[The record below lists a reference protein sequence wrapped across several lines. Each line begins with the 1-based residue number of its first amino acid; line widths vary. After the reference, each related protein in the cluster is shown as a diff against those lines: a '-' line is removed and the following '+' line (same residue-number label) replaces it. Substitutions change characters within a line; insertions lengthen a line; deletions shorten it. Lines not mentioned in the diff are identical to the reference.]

1 MAALQPYLIAGLKN
15 YEAYFVCNV
24 AIGLVGDIARA
35 LERKVQPYCN
45 EIMGA
50 LIDALRDDTV
60 HRSVKPT
67 VFSTFGEIAMAIEAA
82 YEPYIQY
89 SLMLLL
95 QASSTRAP
103 SDDEDMIEYINM
115 LRESILE
122 AYTGIIQGLKAGS
135 RIDLFLP
142 YAQSVLQFL
151 QVIADDPNRDDF
163 VLSKA
168 VGLVGDLGSAVGPH
182 VKDQLNQSYVVQ
194 LLQEAEATGD
204 DTTMETAQWARGII
218 AGLIQGN

>member
-24 AIGLVGDIARA
+24 AIGLVGDISRA
-35 LERKVQPYCN
+35 LEGKLQPYCN
-45 EIMGA
+45 EIVGA

-82 YEPYIQY
+82 YEPYMQY

-103 SDDEDMIEYINM
+103 SDDEEMIEYINM

-122 AYTGIIQGLKAGS
+122 AYTGIIQGLKGGN

-151 QVIADDPNRDDF
+151 QAIADDPNRDEF

-168 VGLVGDLGSAVGPH
+168 VGLVGDLASAMGPH
-182 VKDQLNQSYVVQ
+182 VKDQLNQPYVAQ
-194 LLQEAEATGD
+194 MLQEAEGTGD

-218 AGLIQGN
+218 EGLIQSN

>member
-24 AIGLVGDIARA
+24 AIGLVGDISRA
-35 LERKVQPYCN
+35 LEGKLQPYCN
-45 EIMGA
+45 EIVGA

-82 YEPYIQY
+82 YEPYMQY

-103 SDDEDMIEYINM
+103 SDDEEMIEYINM

-122 AYTGIIQGLKAGS
+122 AYTGIIQGLKGGN

-151 QVIADDPNRDDF
+151 QAIADDPNRDEF

-168 VGLVGDLGSAVGPH
+168 VGLVGDLGGAMGPH
-182 VKDQLNQSYVVQ
+182 VKDQLNQPYVAKM
-194 LLQEAEATGD
+194 LQEAEGTGD

-218 AGLIQGN
+218 EGLIQSN